1 MSKDLWLLEG
11 TVKDEEGWTQ
21 VGGGFGVW
29 VNKHSVC
36 ISVIERMK

>member
-1 MSKDLWLLEG
+1 MSKDLWLLQG
-11 TVKDEEGWTQ
+11 TVKDEEGRTQ

-29 VNKHSVC
+29 VNKHSGC